1 VDPWATVRRF
11 ETGQFTSNDACIRE
25 YLAALVR
32 LQRLDRL
39 VPILSSSLPAPSTAA
54 AAAVP
59 QASATP
65 ASPLEASLWGDMPAA
80 APAFAAQ
87 SAPASAYVAP
97 TLRASMWG
105 GGQGRVRTPH
115 GSQCMSGGGGGGGG
129 RREFVY
135 ACVCG
140 VKGGM
145 GEVCVGV

>member
-105 GGQGRVRTPH
+105 GARAGAHTTWLTMHVL
-115 GSQCMSGGGGGGGG
+115 GGGTGGQRQQ
-129 RREFVY
+129 RRRRRPRQR
-135 ACVCG
+135 
-140 VKGGM
+140 
-145 GEVCVGV
+145 